1 MKTIA
6 KPCTIG
12 PFWLSLLA
20 LVAGCAGPIA
30 LHAKFEL
37 REVAWFNGRG
47 TNVIEGT
54 AIARSLSGTA
64 KTCAALPVTLFPV
77 SAYAKERMVALYESD
92 QEGFNPILTGRPAN
106 FVDDDPRYATTAKT
120 TRCDAGGHFS
130 FRELPD
136 GDYYL
141 VGEVTWHDRQAGL
154 PQGGY
159 LMRRVHVSTGETK
172 QVLLAH

>member
-1 MKTIA
+1 MKTAA
-6 KPCTIG
+6 KSYSIC
-12 PFWLSLLA
+12 SLWLA
-20 LVAGCAGPIA
+20 LLGLATGCAGPIA
-30 LHAKFEL
+30 LHAKFEP
-37 REVAWFNGRG
+37 REVAWFNSRG

-54 AIARSLSGTA
+54 AIARSLAGVA
-64 KTCAALPVTLFPV
+64 KTCAALPITIFPV
-77 SAYAKERMVALYESD
+77 SAYAKERMIALYDSD

-106 FVDDDPRYATTAKT
+106 FVDDDPRYARTAKT